1 MFFALCKVCYEWT
14 GKVLVGTSAGTA
26 ATIQSVL
33 PGAEVTAPLQVLQK
47 YGPLNAGYSFELG
60 TKLPSLRNAF
70 HVPGYNPLWIHVS
83 WTHSFKNSGFNT
95 ILGKYEHIAALPR
108 CNFSK
113 LTRSLFLAI
122 KWMNNER

>member
-26 ATIQSVL
+26 AAIQSVL

-60 TKLPSLRNAF
+60 TKF
-70 HVPGYNPLWIHVS
+70 HPYVCLSCARLQSFVDTRS
-83 WTHSFKNSGFNT
+83 WTQLKNSGFNT